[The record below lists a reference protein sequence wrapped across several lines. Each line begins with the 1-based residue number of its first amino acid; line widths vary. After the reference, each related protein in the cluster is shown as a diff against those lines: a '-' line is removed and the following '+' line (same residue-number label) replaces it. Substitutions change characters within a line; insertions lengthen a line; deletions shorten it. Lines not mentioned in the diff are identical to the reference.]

1 MTTAAHGAQSTGG
14 SVCGLWPT
22 QRDEA
27 MSLEGWLALSRAEL
41 RPAQALALLE
51 RFPSPAELL
60 AASASEWRA
69 VCPLSPSEERRLRD
83 AAQAPVDADAR
94 KLEELG
100 GHIVTIRDLHYPPL
114 LRQIHGAP
122 PVLYVRGELQDCD
135 GRAVA
140 LVGTRRASPYG
151 RLVAETLGR
160 ELAAAGVTVVS
171 GLALGI
177 DSAAHEGALKIGRT
191 IGVAA
196 CGLDVTYP
204 PSNHQLITRVASQ
217 GAVLTEFHIGARPE
231 RWRFPARNRIIS
243 GLSLATV
250 VVEAPE
256 GSGALITAD
265 HALDQGRDVFAVPGA
280 VNTVQ
285 SRGTHQLLKQGA
297 KLVETVDDILEE
309 LDLPAAPKR
318 AQPEP
323 DDLSQEERRVLASL
337 TLNQKDVDSLIE
349 ETRLPSAQ
357 INAALTILEL
367 RGLVRRM
374 PGNSFVRV
382 H

>member
-1 MTTAAHGAQSTGG
+1 
-14 SVCGLWPT
+14 
-22 QRDEA
+22 
-27 MSLEGWLALSRAEL
+27 MSLEAWLALSKAEL

-51 RFPSPAELL
+51 RFPSPADLL
-60 AASASEWRA
+60 AATPPEWRA
-69 VCPLSPSEERRLRD
+69 VCPLSPSEERRLSD
-83 AAQAPVDADAR
+83 AAREPVDQDIR

-100 GHIVTIRDLHYPPL
+100 GHIVTIRDFHYPAL
-114 LRQIHGAP
+114 LRQIHGSP
-122 PVLYVRGELQDCD
+122 PVLYIRGELQECD
-135 GRAVA
+135 QRAVA
-140 LVGTRRASPYG
+140 IVGTRRASPYG
-151 RLVAETLGR
+151 RLVAETLAR

-177 DSAAHEGALKIGRT
+177 DGAAHEGALKTGRT
-191 IGVAA
+191 LGVAA

-204 PSNHQLITRVASQ
+204 PSNHQLILRVAAK
-217 GAVLTEFHIGARPE
+217 GAVITEFPLGARPE

-256 GSGALITAD
+256 KSGALITAD

-285 SRGTHQLLKQGA
+285 SRGTHQLIKQGA

-309 LDLPAAPKR
+309 LDLPARPKSVDTE
-318 AQPEP
+318 PE
-323 DDLSQEERRVLASL
+323 DLSQEERDVLAQLSL
-337 TLNQKDVDSLIE
+337 QQRDVDSLIE
-349 ETRLPSAQ
+349 ELRLTSSQ
-357 INAALTILEL
+357 INVILTILEL

-374 PGNSFVRV
+374 PGNNFVRV

>member
-1 MTTAAHGAQSTGG
+1 MA
-14 SVCGLWPT
+14 L
-22 QRDEA
+22 EA
-27 MSLEGWLALSRAEL
+27 WLALSRAEL

-51 RFPSPAELL
+51 RFPSPDDLL
-60 AASASEWRA
+60 AASAGEWRA

-83 AAQAPVDADAR
+83 AAQAPADDDLR

-114 LRQIHGAP
+114 LRQIHGSP
-122 PVLYVRGELQDCD
+122 PILYVRGEIQDCD
-135 GRAVA
+135 QRAIA
-140 LVGTRRASPYG
+140 IVGTRRASPYG

-160 ELAAAGVTVVS
+160 ELARAGLTVIS

-177 DSAAHEGALKIGRT
+177 DSAAHEGALQAGRT
-191 IGVAA
+191 VGVCA

-204 PSNHQLITRVASQ
+204 PSNHALIGRVVEH
-217 GAVLTEFHIGARPE
+217 GAVIPEFPLGARPE

-243 GLSLATV
+243 GLALATV

-256 GSGALITAD
+256 KSGALITAD

-285 SRGTHQLLKQGA
+285 SRGTHLLIKQGA
-297 KLVETVDDILEE
+297 KLVETVDDILDE

-318 AQPEP
+318 PEP
-323 DDLSQEERRVLASL
+323 PVEDLSQEESDILARLSL
-337 TLNQKDVDSLIE
+337 QQTDVDSLIV
-349 ETRLPSAQ
+349 ETQLPSSQ
-357 INAALTILEL
+357 VNAILTILEL

-374 PGNSFVRV
+374 PGNNFVRV

>member
-1 MTTAAHGAQSTGG
+1 M
-14 SVCGLWPT
+14 
-22 QRDEA
+22 
-27 MSLEGWLALSRAEL
+27 ALSKAEL

-51 RFPSPAELL
+51 RFASPEELL
-60 AASASEWRA
+60 AASPTEWRA
-69 VCPLSPSEERRLRD
+69 VCPLAPSEERRLRD
-83 AAQAPVDADAR
+83 AAQAPAAPDLR

-100 GHIVTIRDLHYPPL
+100 AHIITIRDLHYPAL
-114 LRQIHGAP
+114 LRQIHGSP
-122 PVLYVRGELQDCD
+122 PVLYVRGEIEERDH
-135 GRAVA
+135 RAVA
-140 LVGTRRASPYG
+140 IVGTRRASPYG

-160 ELAAAGVTVVS
+160 ELAAAGITVVS

-177 DSAAHEGALKIGRT
+177 DSAAHEGALQAGRT

-196 CGLDVTYP
+196 SGLDITYP
-204 PSNHQLITRVASQ
+204 PSNHALIARVASQ
-217 GAVLTEFHIGARPE
+217 GAIVSEFPLGARPE

-243 GLSLATV
+243 GIALGTV

-265 HALDQGRDVFAVPGA
+265 HALDQGREVFAVPGA

-285 SRGTHQLLKQGA
+285 SRGTHLLIKQGA

-309 LDLPAAPKR
+309 LDLPRAPKR
-318 AQPEP
+318 DEP
-323 DDLSQEERRVLASL
+323 KVDDLSQEERGVLSL
-337 TLNQKDVDSLIE
+337 LSLHQKDVDSLIQ
-349 ETRLPSAQ
+349 ETRLPSSQ
-357 INAALTILEL
+357 VSVILTMLEL

-374 PGNSFVRV
+374 PGNNFVRV